1 MINDYFMVF
10 NKTEQQEREYLEQ
23 VTRVI
28 KEAIQGVDSSVKDH
42 VDTLREYKD
51 YLWSLRTE

>member
-42 VDTLREYKD
+42 VATLP
-51 YLWSLRTE
+51 